1 MSRQQLKQLA
11 APRSAVLR
19 SSLYFNIERRTSAL
33 EAVGRTVSLVEQY
46 GGNGGSAGRTVH
58 NKTALGFG
66 QSELAVHSG
75 VESEKNS
82 ALRSASPFST
92 LFVACRSNKKNLSN
106 ISQFQFQFSVLLH
119 YLVMV
124 YIIWN
129 PLWTCDGRKKIDKYW
144 IL

>member
-1 MSRQQLKQLA
+1 M
-11 APRSAVLR
+11 
-19 SSLYFNIERRTSAL
+19 
-33 EAVGRTVSLVEQY
+33 
-46 GGNGGSAGRTVH
+46 H

-75 VESEKNS
+75 VELEKNS

-129 PLWTCDGRKKIDKYW
+129 SLWTHAMHMDGRKSINTGFSKINTID
-144 IL
+144 